1 MRTEVVMPQMGESV
15 AEGTVTTWIKEV
27 GDRVERDEP
36 LFEITTDKVDAE
48 VPSPVDGILVEK
60 HVEPGQTVEI
70 NTLVAV
76 VDTEAE
82 EGAVPEQPAAAEDTE
97 AGDEDSNVVSLSD
110 EKTSREAASAVGGAA
125 SSASASTTSASTAG
139 DFPSRAELRRTRST
153 PLVRRIA
160 AEHDIEDLSPIPGS
174 GLSGRVTKDDIL
186 GWIDAGKHLEQRAAP
201 AAKAPSTRREIH
213 RPEVDVGERD
223 SVEFLSPQRKMIAEH
238 MVSSKAISPHAHTVH
253 EVDFSRVVEARNQL
267 KADYAERGVKL
278 TYTAFLV
285 KAAAEALIEYPTVNA
300 SMGDDSI
307 VLRGDVNIGI
317 AVALDKSLIVPVV
330 KNVDELSLLGVA
342 RKVNDVAGRARNKK
356 LMPAEVKD
364 GTFTLSN
371 HGVFGPEFGIP
382 IINQPQAAIM
392 STGAIKKRVVV
403 DQKTDAMMVRPTSIW
418 CLSFDHR
425 IIDGATADKFMR
437 RMREIIEHWTV

>member
-15 AEGTVTTWIKEV
+15 AEGTVTTWLKEV

-48 VPSPVDGILVEK
+48 VPSPVDGVLVEK
-60 HVEPGQTVEI
+60 LVEPGQTVEI

-82 EGAVPEQPAAAEDTE
+82 EGTVAESAAPAEEAVAEE
-97 AGDEDSNVVSLSD
+97 SNVVSL
-110 EKTSREAASAVGGAA
+110 EEQKTSRRAAVGGSAA
-125 SSASASTTSASTAG
+125 TVTADAG

-160 AEHDIEDLSPIPGS
+160 AEHGIEDLSPIPGS

-186 GWIDAGKHLEQRAAP
+186 DWIDQGKHKRAAAP
-201 AAKAPSTRREIH
+201 AARQGGGTTSVPTREIH
-213 RPEVDVGERD
+213 RPDIEIGARD
-223 SVEFLSPQRKMIAEH
+223 RVEFLSPQRKMIAEH
-238 MVSSKAISPHAHTVH
+238 MVASKAISPHAHTVH
-253 EVDFSRVVEARNQL
+253 EVDFSNVVAARKRL
-267 KADYAERGVKL
+267 KDSFAERGVKL

-285 KAAAEALIEYPTVNA
+285 KAAAEALREFPTVNA
-300 SMGDDSI
+300 SMDDESL
-307 VLRGDVNIGI
+307 VLRGDINVGM
-317 AVALDKSLIVPVV
+317 AVALEKSLIVPVI
-330 KNVDELSLLGVA
+330 KNVDELSLLGIA
-342 RKVNDVAGRARNKK
+342 RKVTDIAHRARHKQLK
-356 LMPAEVKD
+356 PDEVKG

-403 DQKTDAMMVRPTSIW
+403 DQKTDAILVRPTAIW

-437 RMREIIEHWTV
+437 RMREIIETWPAN

>member
-1 MRTEVVMPQMGESV
+1 FAGPCCRLNCMP
-15 AEGTVTTWIKEV
+15 AT
-27 GDRVERDEP
+27 
-36 LFEITTDKVDAE
+36 
-48 VPSPVDGILVEK
+48 
-60 HVEPGQTVEI
+60 
-70 NTLVAV
+70 
-76 VDTEAE
+76 
-82 EGAVPEQPAAAEDTE
+82 
-97 AGDEDSNVVSLSD
+97 
-110 EKTSREAASAVGGAA
+110 
-125 SSASASTTSASTAG
+125 
-139 DFPSRAELRRTRST
+139 
-153 PLVRRIA
+153 RRI
-160 AEHDIEDLSPIPGS
+160 
-174 GLSGRVTKDDIL
+174 T
-186 GWIDAGKHLEQRAAP
+186 
-201 AAKAPSTRREIH
+201 
-213 RPEVDVGERD
+213 
-223 SVEFLSPQRKMIAEH
+223 
-238 MVSSKAISPHAHTVH
+238 SKAISPHAHTVH